1 MASGFPFPQ
10 DFTPPASRASAAAGG
25 RPFVASPAALAQRRR
40 AALLRWLRQV
50 HGWLG
55 LWGAVIGFLL
65 GFTGIVLTHRAIL
78 KLPIDKGEQSVVQ
91 VRVAA
96 PPVNAEA
103 LAAALSRELGFDGQ
117 PPRIRIEP
125 ARAVEWNSVGVQQP
139 QRWELF
145 FDHPSRRARVEYF
158 VGNGF
163 AKVEKYDATWIG
175 TLTRLHMSTGV
186 DAFWVLLMDT
196 IAASF
201 MVLALT
207 GTLLWTQMRP
217 ARLATA
223 AVLLGAPALA
233 ATWLAFSL

>member
-1 MASGFPFPQ
+1 MAKVEHYAAAAAAAPRI
-10 DFTPPASRASAAAGG
+10 PAPSAAA
-25 RPFVASPAALAQRRR
+25 RAQRRR
-40 AALLRWLRQV
+40 ATFLRWLRQV

-65 GFTGIVLTHRAIL
+65 GFTGIVLSHRAIL

-91 VRVAA
+91 VRVAT
-96 PPVNAEA
+96 PPPDADA
-103 LAAALSRELGFDGQ
+103 LAAVLSREMGFEGR
-117 PPRIRIEP
+117 PPRIRVEP
-125 ARAVEWNSVGVQQP
+125 SRSVEWNSVGVRQP
-139 QRWELF
+139 ERWELF

-196 IAASF
+196 IAASL

-223 AVLLGAPALA
+223 ALLLGAPALA
-233 ATWLAFSL
+233 AAWLAFSL